1 MCGIKIHDMVVQNCV
16 ISVLKKLSREQEIKD
31 EYSFLGTNV
40 LAYVPDFKKKFSKF
54 DKPLKDKKTVYEQ
67 PVWVIG
73 RNKQYLVENTVS
85 VVKVRSRKQKGFQ
98 YLLVIT
104 DISQSLLWQ

>member
-40 LAYVPDFKKKFSKF
+40 LAYVPDFKKKVFK
-54 DKPLKDKKTVYEQ
+54 
-67 PVWVIG
+67 I
-73 RNKQYLVENTVS
+73 
-85 VVKVRSRKQKGFQ
+85 
-98 YLLVIT
+98 
-104 DISQSLLWQ
+104 

>member
-40 LAYVPDFKKKFSKF
+40 LAYVPD
-54 DKPLKDKKTVYEQ
+54 
-67 PVWVIG
+67 
-73 RNKQYLVENTVS
+73 
-85 VVKVRSRKQKGFQ
+85 
-98 YLLVIT
+98 
-104 DISQSLLWQ
+104 